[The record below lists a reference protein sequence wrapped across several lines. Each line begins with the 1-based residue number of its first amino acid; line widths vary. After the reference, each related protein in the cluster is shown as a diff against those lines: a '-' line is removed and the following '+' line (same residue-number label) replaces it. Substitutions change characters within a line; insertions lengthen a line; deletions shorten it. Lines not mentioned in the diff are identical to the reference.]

1 MISCDFFG
9 ESDASGA
16 VDAPVHVGDHQRANV
31 LVLHCSLVL
40 IIPAGTVAVEVGVV
54 LEVAFSSLIANG
66 AVEGVVGQ

>member
-1 MISCDFFG
+1 MITCDFFG

-16 VDAPVHVGDHQRANV
+16 VDAPVHVSDYQRANV

-40 IIPAGTVAVEVGVV
+40 VIPAGAVAVEVGVV
-54 LEVAFSSLIANG
+54 LEIAFSSLIADG